1 MPYRSPISRRVI
13 TSFVLL
19 TTLVSGMFAYGVYF
33 AVESMERDLVQNEI
47 QREFSVVLS
56 DYYRKQIHTLDKD
69 TFFFAGAQ
77 ESRPELSKLPPGFS
91 ETLIQGE
98 AYTVYH
104 AIDGGMPFYLM
115 KKQLA
120 QARHK
125 SLVRAIVVTGFL
137 TSVLAALLLALVT
150 VKNIIAPV
158 RLLTTQVRGR
168 KKITHELSPLALEY
182 PNDEVGQLAEAFDH
196 TFLMLDEALQR
207 EELFT
212 SDVSH
217 ELRTPLMMIRSSCE
231 LLIEKDQLDAFT
243 LARIRI
249 IAKATEEIQELVN
262 AFLSLARD
270 TPPDSEQATL
280 LEVVESAKDSWQQYA
295 NERNLNFCI
304 ENQSNGDSETF
315 TRPLLR
321 AVLNNLVRNAIH
333 HSRAGDMKLV
343 LKKNGFE
350 VRDSG
355 SGISEKD
362 RPLIYKPF
370 YRGQTRETGG
380 IGLGLSLS
388 YRICKHEGWQLT
400 YQYNQPTGSC
410 FIVNFS

>member
-1 MPYRSPISRRVI
+1 M
-13 TSFVLL
+13 
-19 TTLVSGMFAYGVYF
+19 
-33 AVESMERDLVQNEI
+33 
-47 QREFSVVLS
+47 
-56 DYYRKQIHTLDKD
+56 
-69 TFFFAGAQ
+69 
-77 ESRPELSKLPPGFS
+77 
-91 ETLIQGE
+91 
-98 AYTVYH
+98 VYH
-104 AIDGGMPFYLM
+104 AIDEGIPFYLV
-115 KKQLA
+115 KKPLA

-125 SLVRAIVVTGFL
+125 RLVQAIVVTGFL
-137 TSVLAALLLALVT
+137 ASVLAALLLALAT

-168 KKITHELSPLALEY
+168 KKITHELSPLAPEY
-182 PNDEVGQLAEAFDH
+182 PNDELGQLADAFDR
-196 TFLMLDEALQR
+196 TFLMLEEALQR

-231 LLIEKDQLDAFT
+231 LLIEKDQLDAYT
-243 LARIRI
+243 QARIRV
-249 IAKATEEIQELVN
+249 IARAAEEIQELVN

-270 TPPDSEQATL
+270 TPLEGEQATL

-295 NERNLNFCI
+295 NERNLKFCI
-304 ENQSNGDSETF
+304 ENLSDNDTETF
-315 TRPLLR
+315 SRPLLR

-333 HSRAGDMKLV
+333 HSHAGDMSLV

-350 VRDSG
+350 VRDTG

-388 YRICKHEGWQLT
+388 YRICTHEGWQLS
-400 YQYNQPTGSC
+400 YQNNQPTGSC
-410 FIVNFS
+410 FVVNFS